1 MRVLLLLASL
11 TIAGCDIAPPN
22 NRQAAEQQDVEAAAD
37 VAPSEENTQLRDAIQ
52 QPIDRAKA
60 ANDPVEKA
68 NEERARAIEDA
79 GG

>member
-11 TIAGCDIAPPN
+11 SIAGCDIAPPN
-22 NRQAAEQQDVEAAAD
+22 NRQAAEQHAAEAAAD
-37 VAPSEENTQLRDAIQ
+37 TPPAEEHTQLRDAIQ

-68 NEERARAIEDA
+68 NEERARAIDDS